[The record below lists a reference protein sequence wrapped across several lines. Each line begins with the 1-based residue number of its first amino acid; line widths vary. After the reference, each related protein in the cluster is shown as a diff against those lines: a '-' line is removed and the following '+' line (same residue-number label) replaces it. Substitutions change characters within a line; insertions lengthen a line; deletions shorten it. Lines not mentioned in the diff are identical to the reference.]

1 MTTDRTPAEPKRY
14 RVSLHESK
22 PHYFT
27 DEDGVSHEGPP
38 RCSGCDMRWPCDAF
52 LLNKQLDG
60 LATQL
65 AEEQATNL
73 RLMTHSCLAERY
85 AAEAQVATLVE
96 ALQWL
101 QFALEWAVFEEHP
114 QVGLSNEMRDI
125 RGRVDAALVD
135 LSSAAL
141 AHDQRVAE
149 TAVEAYRVSLR
160 EGIRDRIVEVEADA
174 KLPVKDRRMGT
185 DFRRGVLGSLQTTA
199 RLLLARSWCP
209 DCGAPPEAPCDPKC
223 SQPDRVSVP
232 QKERRG

>member
-1 MTTDRTPAEPKRY
+1 MTTDRTPAEPKRD

-52 LLNKQLDG
+52 LLNKQPDG
-60 LATQL
+60 
-65 AEEQATNL
+65 
-73 RLMTHSCLAERY
+73 
-85 AAEAQVATLVE
+85 
-96 ALQWL
+96 
-101 QFALEWAVFEEHP
+101 
-114 QVGLSNEMRDI
+114 
-125 RGRVDAALVD
+125 LVD

-149 TAVEAYRVSLR
+149 TAVEAYRASLR

-185 DFRRGVLGSLQTTA
+185 DFRRGGPGSFQAAA
-199 RLLLARSWCP
+199 RLLRARSWSP